1 MYRFYCRPSQTIKT
15 TDSVKKLTGHGLLSP
30 VIVLYTT
37 RKTNDLKN
45 SFRQLQYTVSGK
57 LNLNVQAN
65 SMTCITK
72 DLHTFFSH
80 G

>member
-37 RKTNDLKN
+37 RKTNDFKN
-45 SFRQLQYTVSGK
+45 SFRQLLYTVSGK
-57 LNLNVQAN
+57 
-65 SMTCITK
+65 
-72 DLHTFFSH
+72 
-80 G
+80 